1 MLSTTS
7 IMIIVAFWAAECLA
21 FPIFIRAQWPRKCV
35 KSFVWKVISA
45 TLFVGY
51 GVFLMFAGGCADV
64 AFSKYMVIGLALGW
78 LGDVLLHLT
87 ALKKDPSKIF
97 EGASFVAGLVAFLVG
112 HIFYV
117 LAYINALQGIDKW
130 NSGTIKTIIIIVAI
144 MLVGFVI
151 AQLIVKLK
159 LGIAVVPVLLY
170 AITISTML
178 ACAVMLA
185 VNTFSVAP
193 EFAFIVALGA
203 VLFVIS
209 DGTLVFCIFGSEK
222 AKNSYSLKVV
232 NLTTYFIGQ
241 MLLASTIA
249 LYPMFF
255 DGSM

>member
-1 MLSTTS
+1 MLS

-21 FPIFIRAQWPRKCV
+21 FPIFIRSQWPEKCV

-45 TLFVGY
+45 TIFVGY
-51 GVFLMFAGGCADV
+51 GAFLMFGSSSMDV
-64 AFSKYMVIGLALGW
+64 TFSKYMVIGLALGW

-87 ALKKDPSKIF
+87 ALKKDPSKVF
-97 EGASFVAGLVAFLVG
+97 EGASFVLGLIAFLVG

-117 LAYINALQGIDKW
+117 LAYINALRQIGKW
-130 NSGTIKTIIIIVAI
+130 NSATIKTIIIIVAV
-144 MLVGFVI
+144 MLVGFVV

-159 LGIAVVPVLLY
+159 LGIAVVPVALY
-170 AITISTML
+170 AATISTML

-185 VNTFSVAP
+185 VNTFSTVP
-193 EFAFIVALGA
+193 EFAAIVALGA

-241 MLLASTIA
+241 MLLASTIV
-249 LYPMFF
+249 LYTYVLEV
-255 DGSM
+255 